1 MAQNLPIPL
10 SNLKEQALNEAR
22 SEVRSLLSGA
32 QSFHTMELAEQKAMY
47 ADLVKSKY
55 QDRFAHLA
63 QEHGLATE
71 MKKASDDIDDK
82 RHQNSR
88 IDEVGAIAGD
98 FIDDIDFPGFVT
110 ELLKGVFQ
118 ANLDVTI
125 QQMESYTRLMKA
137 ATASIAKFV
146 NIIDNTAAFGYLA
159 ENNSDEFSFDFPA
172 DDGKGSKEP
181 VLTDKNGN
189 KLDLGNNEV
198 KAKIMDAKIA
208 MAKEQRALLRETI
221 LMGISRLVVEKGVV
235 KAAVV
240 FDIKAKEQIQK
251 TDRAAHKDVETSGGS
266 LGGGISVPFVGR
278 IGGGSSSSKKEA
290 SISVSS
296 AKSTASTDLAA
307 KITGS
312 VEIQFKSDY
321 FKLDNFATMY
331 GPQQQDTQT
340 QQQQQLP
347 AAQK

>member
-146 NIIDNTAAFGYLA
+146 NKIDNTAAFGYLA

-172 DDGKGSKEP
+172 DDGKG
-181 VLTDKNGN
+181 
-189 KLDLGNNEV
+189 
-198 KAKIMDAKIA
+198 
-208 MAKEQRALLRETI
+208 
-221 LMGISRLVVEKGVV
+221 
-235 KAAVV
+235 
-240 FDIKAKEQIQK
+240 
-251 TDRAAHKDVETSGGS
+251 
-266 LGGGISVPFVGR
+266 
-278 IGGGSSSSKKEA
+278 
-290 SISVSS
+290 
-296 AKSTASTDLAA
+296 
-307 KITGS
+307 
-312 VEIQFKSDY
+312 
-321 FKLDNFATMY
+321 
-331 GPQQQDTQT
+331 
-340 QQQQQLP
+340 
-347 AAQK
+347 